1 MSPTDGQPT
10 GDKGSSGDREPAMLE
25 ARQRRRRF
33 SWVWVVP
40 LLAVAIVAGLAI
52 RAFADRGPLI
62 TISFSDAEGI
72 EAGDTK
78 IRHKDVNLGTVESL
92 YLNSD
97 MSRVFVRARMRR
109 SVTPHLTS
117 NTRFWIVRPRVGVGG
132 ISGLSTL
139 VSGSYIEMYPG
150 SGNSPE
156 QRSFVGLDD
165 PPALTPD
172 IPGRSFVLHTG
183 DLGSLTAGSPL
194 NYRGIPVGEVEGYQ
208 LDASGKQINVYAFV
222 RSPFE
227 KYVTLQTR
235 FWNSGGIDLAVG
247 VQGLRFRASSWQQ
260 LISGG
265 VSFDTPD
272 TALAATESPAGT
284 AFHLYDNQYDAQR
297 DPRGATLQYR
307 VSFQGGVGEIGPGT
321 SVQLQGADIGQITE
335 SHLQYDD
342 ESQSII
348 TRAIVQ
354 IDPSDVEIV
363 RRRNERKPDPGT
375 DPVSALSARIEK
387 LVAKGLRAHLVSAN
401 FLTSSKVVSLDI
413 VPEAPPA
420 HIRQVDG
427 MAELPSTATT
437 DIATILASV
446 QSVLKHVDT
455 ATAGPAL
462 GHAINE
468 LDLTLTH
475 LDQLASEIEPQI
487 KPIMQSLR
495 DTAEA
500 AQRTLQSANNVLG
513 TSAASG
519 ADLPRLIREL
529 TDSARSLRDLA
540 DYLGRHPES
549 LLRGRKGEAKGEQ
562 QEGKP

>member
-1 MSPTDGQPT
+1 MSPTDEREPA
-10 GDKGSSGDREPAMLE
+10 GDREPAIPQ
-25 ARQRRRRF
+25 AQQRRRWF

-40 LLAVAIVAGLAI
+40 LLAVAVVAGLAI

-62 TISFSDAEGI
+62 TISFTDAEGV

-78 IRHKDVNLGTVESL
+78 IRHKDVILGTGESL
-92 YLNSD
+92 YLNSE

-109 SVTPHLTS
+109 SVTDHLTS
-117 NTRFWIVRPRVGVGG
+117 DARFWIVRPRVGIGG

-150 SGNSPE
+150 SSNSPA
-156 QRSFVGLDD
+156 QRSFVGLED

-172 IPGRSFVLHTG
+172 VPGRSFTLHTN
-183 DLGSLTAGSPL
+183 DLGSLAAGSPL

-227 KYVTLQTR
+227 KYVTSQSR

-272 TALAATESPAGT
+272 TALDATESPAGT
-284 AFHLYDNQYDAQR
+284 AFRLYESQYDAQH
-297 DPRGATLQYR
+297 DPHGATLRYR
-307 VSFQGGVGEIGPGT
+307 VSFPGGVGEIGPGT

-354 IDPSDVEIV
+354 IDPSDIEIV
-363 RRRNERKPDPGT
+363 HRRSGREPDTGA
-375 DPVSALSARIEK
+375 DPVRALGARIEK

-437 DIATILASV
+437 DLATILASV
-446 QSVLKHVDT
+446 QSVLKHVDK

-462 GHAINE
+462 GHAISE
-468 LDLTLTH
+468 LDRTLTH
-475 LDQLASEIEPQI
+475 LDQVTGEIEPQI

-549 LLRGRKGEAKGEQ
+549 LLRGRKGDVRGDLQ
-562 QEGKP
+562 GGKP

>member
-1 MSPTDGQPT
+1 MSPPSETPT
-10 GDKGSSGDREPAMLE
+10 EPAIPL
-25 ARQRRRRF
+25 ARQRRRWF
-33 SWVWVVP
+33 SWVWIVP
-40 LLAVAIVAGLAI
+40 LLAVAVVAGLAI
-52 RAFADRGPLI
+52 RALIDRGPLI

-78 IRHKDVNLGTVESL
+78 IRHKDVNLGTVESM
-92 YLNSD
+92 YLNPE

-150 SGNSPE
+150 MGNSPE

-172 IPGRSFVLHTG
+172 IPGRAFVLHTS

-208 LDASGKQINVYAFV
+208 LDASGKQINVYTFV
-222 RSPFE
+222 RSPYE
-227 KYVTLQTR
+227 KYVTSQTR

-272 TALAATESPAGT
+272 AALTAAESPAGT
-284 AFHLYDNQYDAQR
+284 AFRLYENQYDAER

-307 VSFQGGVGEIGPGT
+307 VSFPGGVGEIGPGT

-342 ESQSII
+342 DSQSII

-354 IDPSDVEIV
+354 LDPSHVEIV
-363 RRRNERKPDPGT
+363 HRHAERQPATGIDPAA
-375 DPVSALSARIEK
+375 ALGERIEK
-387 LVAKGLRAHLVSAN
+387 LVTKGLRAHLVSAN

-420 HIRQVDG
+420 RIRQVDG

-437 DIATILASV
+437 DIASILASV
-446 QSVLKHVDT
+446 QSVLKHVDKT
-455 ATAGPAL
+455 TAGPAL
-462 GHAINE
+462 GHAITE
-468 LDLTLTH
+468 LDRTLTH
-475 LDQLASEIEPQI
+475 LDQVTGEIEPQI

-495 DTAEA
+495 DTAAA
-500 AQRTLQSANNVLG
+500 AQRTLQSANSVLG

-549 LLRGRKGEAKGEQ
+549 LLRGRKGEAKSDQ
-562 QEGKP
+562 QGGKQ

>member
-1 MSPTDGQPT
+1 MSPTD
-10 GDKGSSGDREPAMLE
+10 DKEPAIPQ
-25 ARQRRRRF
+25 ARRRRRWF
-33 SWVWVVP
+33 SLVWIVP
-40 LLAVAIVAGLAI
+40 LLAVAVVAGLAI

-72 EAGDTK
+72 EPGDTK
-78 IRHKDVNLGTVESL
+78 IRHKDVDLGTVESL
-92 YLNSD
+92 YLNAD

-117 NTRFWIVRPRVGVGG
+117 NTRFWIVKPRVGVGG

-172 IPGRSFVLHTG
+172 IPGRSFVLHTS

-227 KYVTLQTR
+227 KYITSQTR

-272 TALAATESPAGT
+272 NALDASESPAGT
-284 AFHLYDNQYDAQR
+284 AFRLYESQYDAQR
-297 DPRGATLQYR
+297 DPHGATLLYR
-307 VSFQGGVGEIGPGT
+307 VSFPGGVGEIGPGT

-342 ESQSII
+342 ESESII

-354 IDPSDVEIV
+354 IDPSHIEIV
-363 RRRNERKPDPGT
+363 HLRGARESGSGT
-375 DPVSALSARIEK
+375 DPVGALGARIEK

-401 FLTSSKVVSLDI
+401 FLTNSKVVSLDI
-413 VPEAPPA
+413 VPEAPAA

-437 DIATILASV
+437 DIASILASV

-462 GHAINE
+462 GHAITE
-468 LDLTLTH
+468 LDRTLTH
-475 LDQLASEIEPQI
+475 LDQVTSEIEPQI

-495 DTAEA
+495 DTADA

-513 TSAASG
+513 TSAANG

-549 LLRGRKGEAKGEQ
+549 LLRGRKGDGNGEPQ
-562 QEGKP
+562 GDKP

>member
-1 MSPTDGQPT
+1 MSPTD
-10 GDKGSSGDREPAMLE
+10 DKEPPRDRESALPQ
-25 ARQRRRRF
+25 ARLRRRWF

-40 LLAVAIVAGLAI
+40 LIAVAVVAGLAI
-52 RAFADRGPLI
+52 RAFTDRGPLI

-72 EAGDTK
+72 EPGDTK
-78 IRHKDVNLGTVESL
+78 VRHKDVDLGTVESL
-92 YLNSD
+92 YLNSE

-109 SVTPHLTS
+109 SVTEHLTS

-150 SGNSPE
+150 SGNSAP

-172 IPGRSFVLHTG
+172 IPGRSFILHTG

-227 KYVTLQTR
+227 KYVTAQTR

-272 TALAATESPAGT
+272 TALIAADSSATESPAGT
-284 AFHLYDNQYDAQR
+284 AFPLYDNQYDAQR
-297 DPRGATLQYR
+297 DPRGASLQYR
-307 VSFQGGVGEIGPGT
+307 VSFPGGVGEIGPGT
-321 SVQLQGADIGQITE
+321 AVQLQGADIGQITE

-342 ESQSII
+342 ETQSIV

-354 IDPSDVEIV
+354 IDPSHIEIV
-363 RRRNERKPDPGT
+363 HRRKAQEHDTAIDPAG
-375 DPVSALSARIEK
+375 ALGARIEK

-413 VPEAPPA
+413 VPESPPA

-427 MAELPSTATT
+427 MAELPSTGTT
-437 DIATILASV
+437 DIANILASV
-446 QSVLKHVDT
+446 QRVLKHVDK

-462 GHAINE
+462 GHAITE
-468 LDLTLTH
+468 LDRTLTH
-475 LDQLASEIEPQI
+475 LDQVTGEIEPQI

-513 TSAASG
+513 TSASSG

-549 LLRGRKGEAKGEQ
+549 LLRGRKGEAREDPQGS
-562 QEGKP
+562 KP

>member
-1 MSPTDGQPT
+1 MSPTD
-10 GDKGSSGDREPAMLE
+10 DKEPAIPQ
-25 ARQRRRRF
+25 ARRRHRWF
-33 SWVWVVP
+33 SLVWIVP
-40 LLAVAIVAGLAI
+40 LLAVAVVAGLAI

-62 TISFSDAEGI
+62 IISFSDAEGI
-72 EAGDTK
+72 EPGDTK
-78 IRHKDVNLGTVESL
+78 IRHKDVDLGTVESL
-92 YLNSD
+92 YLNPE

-109 SVTPHLTS
+109 SVTTHLTS
-117 NTRFWIVRPRVGVGG
+117 DTRFWIVRPRVGIGG

-150 SGNSPE
+150 SANTPA

-172 IPGRSFVLHTG
+172 MPGRSVVLHTN

-227 KYVTLQTR
+227 KYVTSQTR

-272 TALAATESPAGT
+272 NALNATESPAGT
-284 AFHLYDNQYDAQR
+284 AFRLYESQYDAQR
-297 DPRGATLQYR
+297 DPHDATLLYR
-307 VSFQGGVGEIGPGT
+307 VSFPGGVGEIGPGT

-342 ESQSII
+342 ESESII

-354 IDPSDVEIV
+354 IDPSHIEIV
-363 RRRNERKPDPGT
+363 HRRNGRGLDGGS
-375 DPVSALSARIEK
+375 DPVGALGARIEK

-401 FLTSSKVVSLDI
+401 FLTNSKVVSLDI

-446 QSVLKHVDT
+446 QSILKHVDK

-462 GHAINE
+462 GHAITE
-468 LDLTLTH
+468 LDRTLTH
-475 LDQLASEIEPQI
+475 LDQVTGEIEPQI

-549 LLRGRKGEAKGEQ
+549 LLRGRKGEAKGDPL
-562 QEGKP
+562 GDKP

>member
-1 MSPTDGQPT
+1 MSPTDDRVPP
-10 GDKGSSGDREPAMLE
+10 GSREPALPQ
-25 ARQRRRRF
+25 ARQRRRWF

-52 RAFADRGPLI
+52 RAFVDRGPLI

-92 YLNSD
+92 YLNSE

-150 SGNSPE
+150 SGNGPA
-156 QRSFVGLDD
+156 QRSFAGLDD

-172 IPGRSFVLHTG
+172 IPGRSFILHTN
-183 DLGSLTAGSPL
+183 DLGSLSAGSPL

-208 LDASGKQINVYAFV
+208 LDASGKQLNVYAFV

-227 KYVTLQTR
+227 KYVTSQTR

-272 TALAATESPAGT
+272 SALEATESPAGT
-284 AFHLYDNQYDAQR
+284 AFRLYDNQYDAQR

-307 VSFQGGVGEIGPGT
+307 VSFPGGVGEIGPGT
-321 SVQLQGADIGQITE
+321 AVQLQGADIGQITE

-348 TRAIVQ
+348 TRAVVQ
-354 IDPSDVEIV
+354 IDPSHIEIV
-363 RRRNERKPDPGT
+363 HRRTGRESDAGA
-375 DPVSALSARIEK
+375 DPVSALSARIER

-413 VPEAPPA
+413 VPEAPQA

-427 MAELPSTATT
+427 MPEMPATATT

-446 QSVLKHVDT
+446 QSVLKHVDK

-462 GHAINE
+462 GHAITE
-468 LDLTLTH
+468 LDRTLTH
-475 LDQLASEIEPQI
+475 LDQVTSEIEPQI

-549 LLRGRKGEAKGEQ
+549 LLRGRKGEAKGDQ
-562 QEGKP
+562 QGGKP

>member
-1 MSPTDGQPT
+1 MSPTD
-10 GDKGSSGDREPAMLE
+10 DKESAIPQA
-25 ARQRRRRF
+25 RRRRRWF
-33 SWVWVVP
+33 SLVWVVP
-40 LLAVAIVAGLAI
+40 LLAVAVVAGLAI

-72 EAGDTK
+72 EPGDTK
-78 IRHKDVNLGTVESL
+78 IRHKDVDLGTVESL
-92 YLNSD
+92 YLNPD

-109 SVTPHLTS
+109 SVTTHLTS
-117 NTRFWIVRPRVGVGG
+117 DTRFWIVRPRVGIGG

-150 SGNSPE
+150 SANTPA

-165 PPALTPD
+165 PPALAPD
-172 IPGRSFVLHTG
+172 MPGRSFVLHTN

-227 KYVTLQTR
+227 KYITSQTR

-272 TALAATESPAGT
+272 NALNATESPAGT
-284 AFHLYDNQYDAQR
+284 AFRLYESQYDAQR
-297 DPRGATLQYR
+297 DPHDATLLYR
-307 VSFQGGVGEIGPGT
+307 VSFPGGVGEIGPGT

-342 ESQSII
+342 ESESIV

-354 IDPSDVEIV
+354 IDPSHIEIV
-363 RRRNERKPDPGT
+363 HRRSAREPGSGT
-375 DPVSALSARIEK
+375 DPVGALGARIEK

-401 FLTSSKVVSLDI
+401 FLTNSKVVSLDI

-420 HIRQVDG
+420 HISQVDG

-446 QSVLKHVDT
+446 QSVLKHVDK

-462 GHAINE
+462 GHAITE
-468 LDLTLTH
+468 LDRTLTH
-475 LDQLASEIEPQI
+475 LDQVTGEIEPQI

-519 ADLPRLIREL
+519 TDLPRLIREL

-549 LLRGRKGEAKGEQ
+549 LLRGRKGDARGDPQ
-562 QEGKP
+562 GDKP

>member
-1 MSPTDGQPT
+1 
-10 GDKGSSGDREPAMLE
+10 
-25 ARQRRRRF
+25 
-33 SWVWVVP
+33 
-40 LLAVAIVAGLAI
+40 LLAVAVVAGLAI

-72 EAGDTK
+72 EPGDTK
-78 IRHKDVNLGTVESL
+78 IRHKDVDLGTVESL

-109 SVTPHLTS
+109 SVTLHLTS
-117 NTRFWIVRPRVGVGG
+117 DTRFWIVRPRVGVGG

-150 SGNSPE
+150 SANNPV

-172 IPGRSFVLHTG
+172 MPGRSFVLHTS

-227 KYVTLQTR
+227 KYVTSQAR

-272 TALAATESPAGT
+272 NALNATESPAGT
-284 AFHLYDNQYDAQR
+284 AFRLYESQYDAQR
-297 DPRGATLQYR
+297 DPHDATLLYR
-307 VSFQGGVGEIGPGT
+307 VSFPGGVGEIGPGT

-342 ESQSII
+342 ESESII

-354 IDPSDVEIV
+354 IDPSRIEIV
-363 RRRNERKPDPGT
+363 QRRSASEPGRGT
-375 DPVSALSARIEK
+375 DPVGALGARIEK

-401 FLTSSKVVSLDI
+401 FLTNSKVVSLDI
-413 VPEAPPA
+413 VSEAPPA

-437 DIATILASV
+437 DIAGILASV

-462 GHAINE
+462 GHAITE
-468 LDLTLTH
+468 LDRTLTH
-475 LDQLASEIEPQI
+475 LDQVTGEIEPQI

-495 DTAEA
+495 DTADA

-513 TSAASG
+513 TGAASG

-549 LLRGRKGEAKGEQ
+549 LLRGRKGEASGDQ
-562 QEGKP
+562 QGNKP

>member
-1 MSPTDGQPT
+1 MSPTD
-10 GDKGSSGDREPAMLE
+10 DKESAIPQA
-25 ARQRRRRF
+25 RRRRRWF
-33 SWVWVVP
+33 SLVWVVP
-40 LLAVAIVAGLAI
+40 LLAVAVVAGLAI

-72 EAGDTK
+72 EPGDTK
-78 IRHKDVNLGTVESL
+78 IRHKDVDLGTVESL
-92 YLNSD
+92 YLNPD

-109 SVTPHLTS
+109 SVTTHLTS
-117 NTRFWIVRPRVGVGG
+117 DTRFWIVRPRVGIGG

-150 SGNSPE
+150 SANTPA

-165 PPALTPD
+165 PPALAPD
-172 IPGRSFVLHTG
+172 MPGRSFVLHTN

-227 KYVTLQTR
+227 KYITSQTR

-272 TALAATESPAGT
+272 NALNATESPAGT
-284 AFHLYDNQYDAQR
+284 AFRLYESQYDAQR
-297 DPRGATLQYR
+297 DPHDATLLYR
-307 VSFQGGVGEIGPGT
+307 VSFPGGVGEIGPGT

-342 ESQSII
+342 ESESIV

-354 IDPSDVEIV
+354 IDPSHIEIV
-363 RRRNERKPDPGT
+363 HRRSAREPGSGT
-375 DPVSALSARIEK
+375 DPVGALGARIEK

-401 FLTSSKVVSLDI
+401 FLTNSKVVSLDI

-446 QSVLKHVDT
+446 QSILKHVDK

-462 GHAINE
+462 GHAITE
-468 LDLTLTH
+468 LDRTLTH
-475 LDQLASEIEPQI
+475 LDQVTGEIEPQI

-549 LLRGRKGEAKGEQ
+549 LLRGRKGEAKGDPL
-562 QEGKP
+562 GDKP